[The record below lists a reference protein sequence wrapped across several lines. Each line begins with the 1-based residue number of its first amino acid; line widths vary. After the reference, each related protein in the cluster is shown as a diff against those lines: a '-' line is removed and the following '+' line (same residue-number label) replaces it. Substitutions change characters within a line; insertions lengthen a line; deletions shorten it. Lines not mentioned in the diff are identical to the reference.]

1 MTSVSP
7 FQTRSETDC
16 ASERGAQP
24 HKGSTL
30 APIVV
35 VRLQFQTAPRDLL
48 PAQSRGR
55 CWPSSSGIGRFF
67 AGQPN
72 RLLPRVTRS
81 KPISAPLGSSRQGRA
96 GFLNSLGLLKAARC
110 FVGTLRQFFQEPRSV
125 LFVLFS
131 PSPLCVVAA
140 HEQQQNTKGCDACAE
155 KLSLRSVK

>member
-35 VRLQFQTAPRDLL
+35 VRLQFQTELRPL
-48 PAQSRGR
+48 PTQSRGGR
-55 CWPSSSGIGRFF
+55 CWFLPGIGRFF

-81 KPISAPLGSSRQGRA
+81 KPISAPLGRSRQGRA